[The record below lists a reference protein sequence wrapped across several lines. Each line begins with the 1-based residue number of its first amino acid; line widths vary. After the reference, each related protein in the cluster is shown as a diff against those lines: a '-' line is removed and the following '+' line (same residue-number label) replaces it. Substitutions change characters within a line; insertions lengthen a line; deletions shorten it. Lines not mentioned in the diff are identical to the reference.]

1 LDEVPFSDIKFDE
14 EAKVDINIIKYI
26 ILFLDFKKTTRIR
39 LVTIRLV
46 IINWSALIND
56 KIDLDK

>member
-46 IINWSALIND
+46 IIN
-56 KIDLDK
+56 